1 MSKIL
6 LKAWLLSPAV
16 LGASLVAPTAAF
28 AELPVTEAQP
38 TAIAA
43 ATQTPETPETTE
55 IAQEPTQPELSI
67 NEKVT
72 VTPLDTLTLSQPQQL
87 SQVPVN
93 PHAAG
98 VEPSR
103 GIETRANTEIP
114 VADLDAAPQPETST
128 NAEVIQQLNQYGR
141 EGRGNKRQAQ
151 VTSVSQLSDVQPTDW
166 AFQALQSLVERYGC
180 IAGYPDGT
188 YKGNRALTRFE
199 FAAGVNACLERINE
213 LINASTS
220 DLVTREDL
228 AKLQALMEEF
238 AAELASLRGR
248 VIALESRVGEL
259 EANQFSTTTKLRGEV
274 LFFAADGEGDRA
286 TDNVLGTFAHE
297 EDDPVEAYLGYRV
310 RLNFDTSFTGRDLL
324 RTRLQAQDL
333 PVLSDF
339 DLYNTPMARTII
351 DGGQEQR
358 VFLDTLAYRFPIANG
373 KGLVWIGGQGLA
385 LDDVQ
390 DVLTPF
396 GDEGAGSISRFGRS
410 NPTTFRGPEG
420 TGVGLEYAF
429 NSKIKLNLGYLADGA
444 FSTDPREGRGLFNGT
459 HSAMAQLVFV
469 PRSNLGFAIDYNRRY
484 FAKDNVFVT
493 GGTGSWIANRP
504 FGDNATTSDNV
515 GFQANWRVA
524 RSFSL
529 GGWFGATWANQRSGG
544 DADATIINWAVVLG
558 FPDVLREG
566 DTGALIVGMPPK
578 VTSHDI
584 GALEDN
590 DTSIHIEGFYRFPFS
605 EYISITP
612 GFYVVT
618 NPEHNDNN
626 NTIVVGTLRT
636 QFRF

>member
-43 ATQTPETPETTE
+43 AIQTPESAETE

-67 NEKVT
+67 SEKVS

-93 PHAAG
+93 PHAG
-98 VEPSR
+98 VGPSR
-103 GIETRANTEIP
+103 GIETRVNAEIP
-114 VADLDAAPQPETST
+114 VADLDTAPQPEAAS
-128 NAEVIQQLNQYGR
+128 NAEVMQQLNQYGR

-188 YKGNRALTRFE
+188 YKGNRALTRYE

-213 LINASTS
+213 LINASTR

-228 AKLQALMEEF
+228 ARLQALMEEF

-248 VIALESRVGEL
+248 VSVLEARAGEL

-274 LFFAADGEGDRA
+274 LFFAADGAGDRA
-286 TDNVLGTFAHE
+286 TDNVLGTYAHE

-324 RTRLQAQDL
+324 RTRLQAQDM
-333 PVLSDF
+333 PILSDY

-351 DGGQEQR
+351 DGGEEED
-358 VFLDTLAYRFPIANG
+358 VYIDALTYRFPIANG
-373 KGLVWIGGQGLA
+373 RGLVWIGAQGLA

-390 DVLTPF
+390 DVITPF
-396 GDEGAGSISRFGRS
+396 GDEGSGSISRFGRS

-420 TGVGLEYAF
+420 TGLGLEYAF
-429 NSKIKLNLGYLADGA
+429 NSKIKLNVGYLADGA
-444 FSTDPREGRGLFNGT
+444 FAPDPREGRGLFNGNF
-459 HSAMAQLVFV
+459 SAMAQLVFV
-469 PRSNLGFAIDYNRRY
+469 PKNNLGFTIDYNRRY
-484 FAKDNVFVT
+484 FTNDNVYVT

-504 FGDNATTSDNV
+504 FGENATTTDNV
-515 GFQANWRVA
+515 GFQMNWRIA

-544 DADATIINWAVVLG
+544 DADATIINWAVALG
-558 FPDVLREG
+558 FPDILREG

-584 GALEDN
+584 HALEDD
-590 DTSIHIEGFYRFPFS
+590 DTSLHVEGFYRFPFS

-618 NPEHNDNN
+618 NPEHNEDN